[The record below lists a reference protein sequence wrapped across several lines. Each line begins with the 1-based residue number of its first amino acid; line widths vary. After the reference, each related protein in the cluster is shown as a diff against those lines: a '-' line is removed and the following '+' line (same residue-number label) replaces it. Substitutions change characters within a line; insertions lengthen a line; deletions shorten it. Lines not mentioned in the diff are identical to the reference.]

1 MVLLL
6 ARVDYGVTSFEY
18 DVPLTDF
25 LLRFHFALERKWWDF
40 PIPELHHNVD
50 ADLLDREQLLSKA
63 NLLVGVIQML
73 YMFVEVVYYHNSDP
87 SAFARLTSDKTMLDI
102 GRRAANVPGI
112 PIQEFWGHI
121 EMHAR
126 RVLRDM
132 DNLLDIDE
140 KNSSMDVTVPD
151 TNVEDLDFYVAG
163 DFDDLRLYADTLEFH
178 YCCREDDFDS

>member
-6 ARVDYGVTSFEY
+6 ARVGYGVSSFEY

-25 LLRFHFALERKWWDF
+25 LLRFHFALERQWSDF
-40 PIPELHHNVD
+40 PISELHHDFD

-63 NLLVGVIQML
+63 NLLIGVIQLL
-73 YMFVEVVYYHNSDP
+73 YMFVEVVYFHNSDP
-87 SAFARLTSDKTMLDI
+87 NVFARLTSDPTMLDI

-112 PIQEFWGHI
+112 PIQEFWEHI

-126 RVLRDM
+126 RILRDM

-140 KNSSMDVTVPD
+140 KNSSMDVVVPD
-151 TNVEDLDFYVAG
+151 TNVEDLDFYVAD
-163 DFDDLRLYADTLEFH
+163 DFDDLRLYANTLEFH